1 MIIAKVVQVT
11 AALISC
17 TLALMA
23 ALARVHSRYSESVTI
38 LSTSVLLMFALPQ
51 LVLAELHAWAAWPQ
65 LAQVG
70 FSLQTPG

>member
-1 MIIAKVVQVT
+1 
-11 AALISC
+11 
-17 TLALMA
+17 MA

-51 LVLAELHAWAAWPQ
+51 LVLAELHAWAAWLQ

-70 FSLQTPG
+70 FSLQMPG